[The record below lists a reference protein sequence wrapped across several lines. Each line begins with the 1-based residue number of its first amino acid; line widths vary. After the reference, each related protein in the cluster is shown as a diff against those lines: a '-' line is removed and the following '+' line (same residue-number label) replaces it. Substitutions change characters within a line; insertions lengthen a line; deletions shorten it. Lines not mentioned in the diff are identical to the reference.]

1 MGLLTDKKI
10 LLTGML
16 SSRSLAYGI
25 ARAALR
31 EGATLAYTYAGD
43 KFKERVAGL
52 AQEFGGGL
60 VLPCDVTRDEEIAA
74 VFGTLQSE
82 WGCLDGCVHSI
93 AFAPAQTLRGDALE
107 GLSRGGF
114 ATAHDISSYSFA
126 ALAKAAR
133 PLMHGRNGSLLTLT
147 SLGAIRAVENYYLMG
162 LAKASLETNVRYLAS
177 SLGPEGHRVNAI
189 SAGPI
194 KTLAA
199 AGIGGFAKMLKQF
212 ARHAPLRRNVT
223 IDDVGNVA
231 AFLLSDMAGAVTGEI
246 MYVDCGYNTVAV
258 STGD

>member
-60 VLPCDVTRDEEIAA
+60 IMPCDVTRDEEIAA
-74 VFGTLQSE
+74 VFDTLQSE

-93 AFAPAQTLRGDALE
+93 AFAPTQTLRGDALD
-107 GLSRGGF
+107 GLTRDGF

-133 PLMHGRNGSLLTLT
+133 PLMRGRNGSLLTLT

-231 AFLLSDMAGAVTGEI
+231 TFLLSDMANAVTGEI
-246 MYVDCGYNTVAV
+246 LYVDCGYNTVAV

>member
-43 KFKERVAGL
+43 KLKERVVGL

-60 VLPCDVTRDEEIAA
+60 VLPCDVTRDEEIAD
-74 VFGTLQSE
+74 VFDTLRSE
-82 WGCLDGCVHSI
+82 WGYLDGCVHSI
-93 AFAPAQTLRGDALE
+93 AFAPTQALRGDPLE
-107 GLSRGGF
+107 GLSRAGF
-114 ATAHDISSYSFA
+114 ATANDISSYSFA

-133 PLMHGRNGSLLTLT
+133 PLMHGRKGSLLTLT
-147 SLGAIRAVENYYLMG
+147 SLGAVRAVENYYLMG
-162 LAKASLETNVRYLAS
+162 LAKASLESNVRYLAS
-177 SLGPEGHRVNAI
+177 SLGPDGHRVNAI

-199 AGIGGFAKMLKQF
+199 AGIGGFAKMLKHF
-212 ARHAPLRRNVT
+212 AQHAPLRRNVT

-231 AFLLSDMAGAVTGEI
+231 AFMLSDLASGVTGEI
-246 MYVDCGYNTVAV
+246 MYVDCGYNSVAV